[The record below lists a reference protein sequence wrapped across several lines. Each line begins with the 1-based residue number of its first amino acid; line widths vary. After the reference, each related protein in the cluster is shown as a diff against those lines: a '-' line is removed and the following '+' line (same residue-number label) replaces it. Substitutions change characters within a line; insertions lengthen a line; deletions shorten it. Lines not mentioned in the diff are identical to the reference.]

1 MRHIESHFVISW
13 PIQANINLPQDSL
26 SWWSAYDELPLL
38 HWLSPGLIEF
48 KWMSQYSA
56 DLKHLVFACRVQGW
70 QGEDLE
76 LFLTHDQDL
85 EDMMPGT

>member
-1 MRHIESHFVISW
+1 M
-13 PIQANINLPQDSL
+13 Q
-26 SWWSAYDELPLL
+26 
-38 HWLSPGLIEF
+38 F
-48 KWMSQYSA
+48 KGV

-85 EDMMPGT
+85 EDIVPGT

>member
-1 MRHIESHFVISW
+1 MQRSKEV
-13 PIQANINLPQDSL
+13 
-26 SWWSAYDELPLL
+26 
-38 HWLSPGLIEF
+38 
-48 KWMSQYSA
+48 

-85 EDMMPGT
+85 EHIVPGT

>member
-1 MRHIESHFVISW
+1 M
-13 PIQANINLPQDSL
+13 Q
-26 SWWSAYDELPLL
+26 
-38 HWLSPGLIEF
+38 F
-48 KWMSQYSA
+48 KGV

-85 EDMMPGT
+85 EDIVPGTWYSTLCGREPSASQSADTFAPRASST